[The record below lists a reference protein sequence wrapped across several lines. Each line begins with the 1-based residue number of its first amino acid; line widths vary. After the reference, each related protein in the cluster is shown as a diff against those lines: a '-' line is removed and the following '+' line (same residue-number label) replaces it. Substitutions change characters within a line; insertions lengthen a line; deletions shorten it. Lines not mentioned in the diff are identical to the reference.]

1 MSEHFFFVT
10 FGRFWTDV
18 PYIDTTADSSHHL
31 LIMDYKT
38 PLFSIITV
46 TYNASTTLDRTMQS
60 VAVQSCDRYEH
71 IIMDGV
77 STDDTVTIARKYADS
92 RTRIVSQPDAGLYD
106 AMNNAMDIASGE
118 YLIFLNAGDKFHDA
132 GVLQRL
138 AEAVEANCR
147 PGIVYGQTN
156 LVDDEGRYIGP
167 RHLKAPRKLT
177 VNSFKKGMLV
187 CHQAMAVRRDIAP
200 LYDTRWRFS
209 ADYDWCIVC
218 LQRSPKNVYVDCTLI
233 DYLYEGMTTRNHG
246 ASLRERF
253 RIMARHYGL
262 VPTMLRHLGFA
273 LRGFGRKLAN
283 PRSRQ

>member
-1 MSEHFFFVT
+1 
-10 FGRFWTDV
+10 
-18 PYIDTTADSSHHL
+18 
-31 LIMDYKT
+31 
-38 PLFSIITV
+38 
-46 TYNASTTLDRTMQS
+46 
-60 VAVQSCDRYEH
+60 
-71 IIMDGV
+71 
-77 STDDTVTIARKYADS
+77 
-92 RTRIVSQPDAGLYD
+92 
-106 AMNNAMDIASGE
+106 MNNAMDIASGE

-156 LVDDEGRYIGP
+156 LVDDEGQYIGP

-209 ADYDWCIVC
+209 ADYDWCVVC

>member
-46 TYNASTTLDRTMQS
+46 TYNASTTLGRTMQS

-177 VNSFKKGMLV
+177 VNSFKK
-187 CHQAMAVRRDIAP
+187 A
-200 LYDTRWRFS
+200 
-209 ADYDWCIVC
+209 
-218 LQRSPKNVYVDCTLI
+218 
-233 DYLYEGMTTRNHG
+233 
-246 ASLRERF
+246 
-253 RIMARHYGL
+253 
-262 VPTMLRHLGFA
+262 
-273 LRGFGRKLAN
+273 
-283 PRSRQ
+283 